1 MAETEKQKVVI
12 DSSSAE
18 KAVRETDVSEIL
30 EKYDKESAFRVLDGG
45 WALIIKIIAISF
57 SLFQLYTAAFGTF
70 PTQIQRVTHLG
81 FTLCLAFLLYPATR
95 KKERTIAETIFL
107 AALGIVSFAYVIIN
121 YDAITLLAD
130 RSSSSDFI
138 LAAVVLGFIFGPAY
152 LFYPTSWKRERTAI
166 EDIILA
172 ALGVGGFVYVVFN
185 HEAIMALADSFGISG
200 FVHATIVLGF
210 ALCLAFLLYPTVR
223 KSSRNRMAVGD
234 VFLAALATW
243 VCAYVIVEYHTI
255 VVVLAGRSRLQD
267 LVHSALV
274 IILVLEV
281 TRRVVGLPLA
291 IIAVCFIAYAKLGPL
306 IPGLLG
312 HRGFLWRRV
321 LHHLY
326 MTDQGILGVPI
337 GVSTE
342 FVFLFILFGAFLQ
355 RSGLGKLFIDLALAF
370 TGHHSGGPAKVAV
383 VSSCLFGTICGSS
396 VANAVTTG
404 PFTIPMMKSI
414 GYKSEFA
421 AAVEASASAGGQ
433 ILPPIMGAAAFVMAE
448 MIGVPYLTIAK
459 AATLPAMLYFVAIFV
474 MVHLEAKR
482 LKLEGIPKDQ
492 LPCAKKTL
500 LYGGHLLTPIVVIV
514 YMLLQGFTPS
524 MAALYGIVSTVI
536 VAIAH
541 SAILLT
547 IKIAKEGNFVQ
558 NVTNFVV
565 EWTKIIIESLENGA
579 RSAVGVAAACA
590 CAGIIIGIVA
600 LTGAGLKIANEIV
613 SLAGGQ
619 LFLTLVFTMI
629 ASILLGLGLPTTAK
643 YIILAA
649 MAAPAINQFELSE
662 GVRISMLAAHM
673 FILYFGVFADI
684 TPPVAL
690 VTYATAG
697 IAKADATKA
706 SLIALK
712 LAAVG
717 FIVPYLFIYS
727 PELLLINATWINV
740 PKALISTLLGIF
752 ALGFAASGYWLRHLN
767 VFERALLFAGAV
779 ALIFPGLATDL
790 TGAALLFTV
799 YLTQKKWPEAALS

>member
-1 MAETEKQKVVI
+1 MAEAEKQKEII

-18 KAVRETDVSEIL
+18 RVVRETNVSEIL
-30 EKYDKESAFRVLDGG
+30 EKYDKESLFRVLEGG
-45 WALIIKIIAISF
+45 WAFAIKIIAVSF
-57 SLFQLYTAAFGTF
+57 SLFQLYTAAFGAF
-70 PTQIQRVTHLG
+70 PPQIQRATHLG
-81 FTLCLAFLLYPATR
+81 FALCLAFLLYPATR
-95 KKERTIAETIFL
+95 KKPR
-107 AALGIVSFAYVIIN
+107 
-121 YDAITLLAD
+121 DKM
-130 RSSSSDFI
+130 
-138 LAAVVLGFIFGPAY
+138 AV
-152 LFYPTSWKRERTAI
+152 
-166 EDIILA
+166 EDILLA
-172 ALGVGGFVYVVFN
+172 ALGV
-185 HEAIMALADSFGISG
+185 
-200 FVHATIVLGF
+200 
-210 ALCLAFLLYPTVR
+210 
-223 KSSRNRMAVGD
+223 
-234 VFLAALATW
+234 W
-243 VCAYVIVEYHTI
+243 VCAYVVVEYETI
-255 VVVLAGRSRLQD
+255 MFLAGRPRMQD
-267 LVHSALV
+267 LVHSAIV

-281 TRRVVGLPLA
+281 TRRVVGMPLA
-291 IIAVCFIAYAKLGPL
+291 IIAVFFIAYAKLGPY

-312 HRGFLWRRV
+312 HRGFPWRRT

-326 MTDQGILGVPI
+326 MTTEGILGVPI
-337 GVSTE
+337 GVSTD

-355 RSGLGKLFIDLALAF
+355 RAGLGKFFIDLALAVA
-370 TGHHSGGPAKVAV
+370 GHQTGGPAKVV
-383 VSSCLFGTICGSS
+383 VIASCLFGTICGSS

-404 PFTIPMMKSI
+404 PFTIPLMKSV
-414 GYKSEFA
+414 GYKKEFA
-421 AAVEASASAGGQ
+421 AAVEAAASAGGQ
-433 ILPPIMGAAAFVMAE
+433 ILPPIMGAAAFIMSQF
-448 MIGVPYLTIAK
+448 IGVPYLQIAK
-459 AATLPAMLYFVAIFV
+459 AATIPALLYFVAVFV

-482 LKLEGIPKDQ
+482 MKLEGIPKDQ
-492 LPCAKKTL
+492 LPSARKTIL
-500 LYGGHLLTPIVVIV
+500 SGGHLLTPIVVIV
-514 YMLLQGFTPS
+514 YMLLLGYTPS
-524 MAALYGIVSTVI
+524 MSALYGIISTAI

-541 SAILLT
+541 SAIMLL

-558 NVTNFVV
+558 SVSNFVV
-565 EWTKIIIESLENGA
+565 NWCKVIIEALENGA
-579 RSAVGVAAACA
+579 RSAVTVAIACA
-590 CAGIIIGIVA
+590 CAGIIIGVVT
-600 LTGAGLKIANEIV
+600 LSGVGLKIANAIV
-613 SLAGGQ
+613 TLAGGY
-619 LFLTLVFTMI
+619 LFLTLVFTMV
-629 ASILLGLGLPTTAK
+629 ASILMGLGLPTTAK